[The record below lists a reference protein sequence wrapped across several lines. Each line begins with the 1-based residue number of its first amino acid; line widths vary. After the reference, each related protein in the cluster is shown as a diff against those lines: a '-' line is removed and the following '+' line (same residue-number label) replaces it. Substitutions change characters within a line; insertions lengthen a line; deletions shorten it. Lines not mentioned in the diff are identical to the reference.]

1 MSKANASNRRGCLPW
16 ILGAV
21 LLLVWFGGEDEQWG
35 DAPLSV
41 EQFDPRN
48 PRRPLPDIGESFVIA
63 DPGPQQDSQGTAF
76 AVDSDGTWLT
86 AQHVTHGCDR
96 IGLVA
101 DDGID
106 AISDVIESSEADVSV
121 IRQGPL
127 PEYALALTE
136 ELPEEGSL
144 GYHMGFP
151 AGNPA
156 VVVSRFLGATYA
168 TRGGPGGQSEPILA
182 WAEGERVPDFDGAL
196 SGISGGPTFDEKGRV
211 VGVNAASTPRRGR
224 VLTTDPLAILRLV
237 VASAAVDDRGEVT
250 DLSSPDRAAR
260 LFQTLLDQGIIRQV
274 YCDVR

>member
-1 MSKANASNRRGCLPW
+1 MSKARRTGNRGCLPW
-16 ILGAV
+16 VLGGIL
-21 LLLVWFGGEDEQWG
+21 LFIWFGGDEEDWR
-35 DAPLSV
+35 DAQLSV
-41 EQFDPRN
+41 EQFDPRS
-48 PRRPLPDIGESFVIA
+48 PRRPIPEIGESFVIA
-63 DPGPQQDSQGTAF
+63 DAGPQQDSQGTAF
-76 AVDSDGTWLT
+76 AVDRDGTWMT

-106 AISDVIESSEADVSV
+106 AITDVIESSEADASV
-121 IRQGPL
+121 IREGPL
-127 PEYALALTE
+127 PEFALALTA
-136 ELPEEGSL
+136 ELPEEGAS

-156 VVVSRFLGATYA
+156 VVVSRFLGATSA
-168 TRGGPGGQSEPILA
+168 SRGGPGGQSEPILA
-182 WAEGERVPDFDGAL
+182 WAEGERLPSFDGPL
-196 SGISGGPTFDEKGRV
+196 SGISGGPTFDEQGRV

-260 LFQTLLDQGIIRQV
+260 LFPALLSRGIIRQV